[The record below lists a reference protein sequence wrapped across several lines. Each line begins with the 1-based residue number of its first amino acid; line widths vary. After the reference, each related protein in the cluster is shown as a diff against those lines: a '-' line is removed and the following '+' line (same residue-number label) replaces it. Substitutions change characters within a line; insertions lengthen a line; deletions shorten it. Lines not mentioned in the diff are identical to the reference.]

1 LTAVLDTNAV
11 VAVLDDGDR
20 NHGRAVEWLGV
31 VDEDLVT
38 TPLALAEMDHFAQKT
53 GGHEAASLLWRDFES
68 GAYGVRWWADAL
80 GQTLA
85 IARQHPWIG
94 LTDSSLV
101 ALAGLLRTN
110 RIVTFDDHF
119 RSLTTPR
126 GEHFIV
132 LPVDA

>member
-1 LTAVLDTNAV
+1 MTAVLDTNAV

-20 NHGRAVEWLGV
+20 NHRRAVDWLAV

-53 GGHEAASLLWRDFES
+53 GGHDAASLLWRDFET
-68 GAYGVRWWADAL
+68 GAYTLRWWADAL
-80 GQTLA
+80 RETLA
-85 IARQHPWIG
+85 IARKHPWIG

-110 RIVTFDDHF
+110 RIVTFDADF
-119 RSLTTPR
+119 RSLTTPG
-126 GEHFIV
+126 GEPFV
-132 LPVDA
+132 LLPADG